1 MSSPD
6 NPQVDPQPPVRPET
20 QGMPPAAP
28 DPFSSPD
35 AFHANLAPSA
45 DPLSEPPPI
54 ENPVWSG
61 WDVLLIAALTVVV
74 MAVTQ
79 LGLAKAAQLLWYPRE
94 NLLEAAQRALQIPA
108 VIIASQFLVYI
119 PVALLM
125 VALVEGKYHVPFW
138 PSIRWNWP
146 RSYWKF
152 LALGGAALLALGTL
166 ERFLPM
172 PSDTP
177 FEHLF
182 DRPMDAYL
190 LVLIATIFAPL
201 LEELFFRGFMY
212 PVIARRLGVFSGI
225 LLSALAFA
233 LLHLPQYAYAW
244 AAGLV
249 IFVVGLACGAVRA
262 VTKSVAASFLV
273 HVGYNGMQMLIF
285 AAVTRGFTR
294 MPKSLIDI
302 SLR

>member
-1 MSSPD
+1 
-6 NPQVDPQPPVRPET
+6 
-20 QGMPPAAP
+20 MPPAAP
-28 DPFSSPD
+28 DLSTSRD
-35 AFHANLAPSA
+35 ALHANFVLSTVAPS
-45 DPLSEPPPI
+45 SRPPI

-61 WDVLLIAALTVVV
+61 WDVLLIAALTFVV
-74 MAVTQ
+74 MVVTQ
-79 LGLAKAAQLLWYPRE
+79 VAMAKAAQLLWYPRE
-94 NLLEAAQRALQIPA
+94 NLLEAAQRALQNPA

-146 RSYWKF
+146 RSFWKF
-152 LALGGAALLALGTL
+152 LALGGAALLVLGTL
-166 ERFLPM
+166 ERFLPT
-172 PSDTP
+172 PSENP

-182 DRPMDAYL
+182 DRPIDAYL

-201 LEELFFRGFMY
+201 MEELFFRGFMY
-212 PVIARRLGVFSGI
+212 PVIARRLGVTWGI

-244 AAGLV
+244 VAALV
-249 IFVVGLACGAVRA
+249 IFVVGVACGAVRA
-262 VTKSVAASFLV
+262 VTKSVGASFLV
-273 HVGYNGMQMLIF
+273 HVGYNGMQMLIL
-285 AAVTRGFTR
+285 AAFTRGFTR
-294 MPKSLIDI
+294 MPKSLLEL